1 MTDPTST
8 PFVLDTSAHELGPR
22 RVDGSWLAGPAN
34 VAFRELATTYCK
46 RHSAT
51 NNDLATA
58 LGITPQACSNW
69 KSGSG
74 GRRPSFASL
83 VWLCEQTNSQ
93 IVLDKD
99 GMHVKRRR
107 KRSK

>member
-1 MTDPTST
+1 MIEPSSN
-8 PFVLDTSAHELGPR
+8 PFVLDTFTNDLGPR
-22 RVDGSWLAGPAN
+22 RIDGTWSAGPAN

-51 NNDLATA
+51 NNDLAKS

-74 GRRPSFASL
+74 GRRPSFFAL
-83 VWLCEQTNSQ
+83 VWLCDLTNSQ
-93 IVLDKD
+93 IVLDGD
-99 GMHVKRRR
+99 GLHVKRRR